1 MQLPQIYLA
10 IEPTGPAQWNS
21 ITFGPL
27 FHQNLSAS
35 GGGGQ
40 GGSVVSVAQHGTR
53 AVLND
58 DVDIAIEF
66 GLTAATIQIDALLD
80 WVKPANFE
88 YDNARPFF
96 VDLFYRGELVDRV
109 IAVWIDQYRAALP
122 LPYSVTADGGVKGA
136 VPTWHVSRRSFLLVR
151 LIDQLRGGLEFDRYY
166 ALSGLT
172 LDRA

>member
-1 MQLPQIYLA
+1 MQLPQIYLT
-10 IEPTGPAQWNS
+10 IEPTGPAQWNA
-21 ITFGPL
+21 ITFGPI

-35 GGGGQ
+35 NTGQ
-40 GGSVVSVAQHGTR
+40 GGSVVRVTQHGSR

-58 DVDIAIEF
+58 DVDISVEF
-66 GLTAATIQIDALLD
+66 GMEADDIQIDALLD
-80 WVKPANFE
+80 WVKPANFQ

-96 VDLFYRGELVDRV
+96 VDLFYGGNLVDRV

-122 LPYSVTADGGVKGA
+122 LPYSVTADGGVPGA

-151 LIDQLRGGLEFDRYY
+151 LVDQLRGGLEFDRYF
-166 ALSGLT
+166 ALSGLS

>member
-1 MQLPQIYLA
+1 MQLPQIYLS
-10 IEPTGPAQWNS
+10 IEPTGPAQWNA
-21 ITFGPL
+21 ITFGPI

-35 GGGGQ
+35 NTGQ
-40 GGSVVSVAQHGTR
+40 GGSVVRVTQHGSR

-58 DVDIAIEF
+58 DVDISVEF
-66 GLTAATIQIDALLD
+66 GMEADDIQIDALLD
-80 WVKPANFE
+80 WVKPANFQ

-96 VDLFYRGELVDRV
+96 VDLFYGGNLVDRV

-122 LPYSVTADGGVKGA
+122 LPYSVTADGGVPGA

-151 LIDQLRGGLEFDRYY
+151 LVDQLRGGLEFDRYF
-166 ALSGLT
+166 ALSGLS

>member
-1 MQLPQIYLA
+1 MQLPQIYLS

-21 ITFGPL
+21 LTFGPM

-35 GGGGQ
+35 SSSQ
-40 GGSVVSVAQHGTR
+40 GGSVVRVTEHGTR

-58 DVDIAIEF
+58 DVDISIEF
-66 GLTAATIQIDALLD
+66 GMDAATIQIDALLD

-96 VDLFYRGELVDRV
+96 VDLFYRGNLVDRV

-122 LPYSVTADGGVKGA
+122 LPYSVTADGGVPGA

-151 LIDQLRGGLEFDRYY
+151 LIDQLRGGLEFDRYF
-166 ALSGLT
+166 ALSGLS